1 MAKKTK
7 PVDIITP
14 CSLSTQKASRLCL
27 PISRFQAA
35 IKVRHNNAFL
45 EHDLRSARI
54 ALWIEEEL
62 NLTFNQAE
70 QLFDHLVEII
80 SASDDEFDLE
90 AIKIAYELFAKE
102 DC

>member
-1 MAKKTK
+1 MAKKIK
-7 PVDIITP
+7 PVVITTLHP
-14 CSLSTQKASRLCL
+14 LTTKKASRLCQ
-27 PISRFQAA
+27 PITRFQEAKQA
-35 IKVRHNNAFL
+35 RHNNAFL